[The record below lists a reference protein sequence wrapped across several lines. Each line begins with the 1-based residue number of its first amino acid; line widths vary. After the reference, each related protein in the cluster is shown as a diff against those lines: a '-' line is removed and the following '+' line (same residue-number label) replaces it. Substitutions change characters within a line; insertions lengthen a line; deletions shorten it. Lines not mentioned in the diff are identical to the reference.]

1 MLPDTMAD
9 SIFELASSN
18 PDFLIVDETDKLL
31 FWDHLVGLISVGELE
46 PLYLKRISYLLRYL
60 SLHRNYIRRQI
71 DFIRNI

>member
-31 FWDHLVGLISVGELE
+31 FWDHLVGLISLGELE
-46 PLYLKRISYLLRYL
+46 PLYL
-60 SLHRNYIRRQI
+60 
-71 DFIRNI
+71 